1 MRLTATKPVTS
12 LVDSGRKNNS
22 AMGSNSVMVRTKLN
36 KDGLESIVLK
46 EKSLATQKPAK
57 FNKTTMFDF
66 SKAKIPI
73 YVSSLV
79 KCNSEQ

>member
-22 AMGSNSVMVRTKLN
+22 DMCSNSVMVRTKLN

-57 FNKTTMFDF
+57 FNKIAMLDF
-66 SKAKIPI
+66 SEAKGPI
-73 YVSSLV
+73 SVSCRV
-79 KCNSEQ
+79 KSNS